1 MINKINGYVLG
12 HGSVA
17 LGNKLATLEN
27 NEYIHSIRL
36 SKLLNMKEIGSNI
49 KQEETYET
57 TLIGCDNIQGLNSLE
72 EAFNNLKNHFY
83 HSCYS
88 GA

>member
-1 MINKINGYVLG
+1 MTNKINGYILG
-12 HGSVA
+12 HGFVA
-17 LGNKLATLEN
+17 IGNKLTKKEDGDEIFAM
-27 NEYIHSIRL
+27 RF
-36 SKLLNMKEIGSNI
+36 SKLIYKHEVGTSV
-49 KQEETYET
+49 KPEEVYET